1 MQFDSSSIINLP
13 RAPQGPAQPK
23 AWSFTICPTS
33 PSQRRRL
40 PFTAELAHPCWLNI
54 SESLPSGMSSQ
65 GSLVWNT
72 HILNWGAT
80 SSSNKTWQPAWLQ
93 GREEKWNYLSNIFQC
108 SWLHPN
114 LILEF
119 FSEMNSYMPN
129 MLRARDKLLLILLHA
144 NLDPKTVSL
153 DINPRVYHVTKQ
165 IDNKLRYTMVYRC
178 IQHISHIALISVAPP
193 SAHPRS
199 MRPLPFQQS
208 PGMPFDY
215 ALPGNSS
222 HSNKAA
228 RWSVNCRTD

>member
-1 MQFDSSSIINLP
+1 
-13 RAPQGPAQPK
+13 
-23 AWSFTICPTS
+23 
-33 PSQRRRL
+33 
-40 PFTAELAHPCWLNI
+40 
-54 SESLPSGMSSQ
+54 MSSQ

-153 DINPRVYHVTKQ
+153 DINPQVHHVAKQ
-165 IDNKLRYTMVYRC
+165 TDNKLRYTMVYSTSHTSPWYLLPHLPPTRGQCGHCRSSNRQGCRLTMRC
-178 IQHISHIALISVAPP
+178 LEIRHTPTKQ
-193 SAHPRS
+193 
-199 MRPLPFQQS
+199 
-208 PGMPFDY
+208 PGDQ
-215 ALPGNSS
+215 
-222 HSNKAA
+222 
-228 RWSVNCRTD
+228 